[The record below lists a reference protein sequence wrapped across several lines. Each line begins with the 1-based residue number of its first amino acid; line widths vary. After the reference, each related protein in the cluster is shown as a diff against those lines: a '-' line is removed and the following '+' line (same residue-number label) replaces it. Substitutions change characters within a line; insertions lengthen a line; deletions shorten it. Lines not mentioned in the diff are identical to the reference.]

1 MWKRVKHARAGSWLK
16 TTSHGPR
23 RTVHVSGRQ
32 LMGQED
38 LSFYPPQQTSAGDGG
53 LADSY
58 GGQGI
63 FTGGIQTGKGLSA

>member
-1 MWKRVKHARAGSWLK
+1 
-16 TTSHGPR
+16 
-23 RTVHVSGRQ
+23 
-32 LMGQED
+32 MGQED